1 MASARPQERDFKAAR
16 DLSCI
21 ENWRLQHF
29 FFFFFGFENDEKR
42 NPGIIFSLN
51 EVWERKKTRWECL
64 LFYLPL
70 FTTWHSAV
78 SLRKPVTKIEQIKV
92 RQYSYSRGRWGAA
105 CHTVS
110 GRLVYP
116 PEAAASEYPSCL
128 GLESLL
134 PMNQKVPMYTLPA
147 RSEKWPTSHRE
158 LNLIHHPQASQLNI
172 FYLRHLRDA

>member
-1 MASARPQERDFKAAR
+1 MPALRRGALNQLEICLVLKIGDY
-16 DLSCI
+16 DT
-21 ENWRLQHF
+21 
-29 FFFFFGFENDEKR
+29 FFFFGFENDEKR

-92 RQYSYSRGRWGAA
+92 RQYSYCRGRWRAA
-105 CHTVS
+105 CRTVS

-116 PEAAASEYPSCL
+116 PEAAASEYTSCL
-128 GLESLL
+128 GLNSLL
-134 PMNQKVPMYTLPA
+134 PMNQKTYRCRCTHFLQGLKNDPF
-147 RSEKWPTSHRE
+147 PTGNSISFITHRP
-158 LNLIHHPQASQLNI
+158 LS
-172 FYLRHLRDA
+172 